1 MNSRVGTFFDIPQA
15 VYRTLAPPG
24 DERTELYRSRN
35 PFMREVFWSRLRVLY
50 RFIKAA
56 GVNRSC
62 LDFGG
67 GSGVMLPTLSRTFRE
82 VECIDL
88 DATLARRFVHEFGLP
103 NVRVR
108 EENLLRSADRRYQ
121 AIVAADVLEHFI
133 DTRRAI
139 DAITERLEEGGIV
152 FTSLPTENALYDALR
167 FVLRKSKP
175 ADHFHSGYEVE
186 AEMLAAG
193 FRRVRHTALPIPLA
207 APLFLI
213 SAWERA

>member
-139 DAITERLEEGGIV
+139 DAITETAGGGRDRV
-152 FTSLPTENALYDALR
+152 HVAADGERALRRAALRAAQVQAGGSLPLGLR
-167 FVLRKSKP
+167 SR
-175 ADHFHSGYEVE
+175 G
-186 AEMLAAG
+186 
-193 FRRVRHTALPIPLA
+193 
-207 APLFLI
+207 
-213 SAWERA
+213 